1 MSKSM
6 PELTEHAKT
15 LVKPLE
21 SPARLLD
28 RIKQLRWERE
38 HLQKSQRLMETSR
51 AEIEAYLKIADSVTN
66 ALESLSSKLFK
77 ELVGALEEKLSVA
90 LQDILEQP
98 LVFRAT
104 PKSQRNATVLEF
116 SIERDGN
123 SEDARRAQGGS
134 VHNIVSV
141 GLRLFALASLSREH
155 RGFLV
160 LDEQDC
166 WLRPELVPRLVQIVH
181 QAGQELGFQVLM
193 ISHHDARLFDE
204 HADKMYTMQNKDGR
218 VEMVERKFK
227 PMENLSDKMSD
238 GE

>member
-1 MSKSM
+1 MSEQSTHTKNSSRLSM
-6 PELTEHAKT
+6 
-15 LVKPLE
+15 KPLE

-28 RIKQLRWERE
+28 RIKQLGWERE
-38 HLQKSQRLMETSR
+38 HLQKSQRLMETSQN
-51 AEIEAYLKIADSVTN
+51 EIESYLKIADSVTH
-66 ALESLSSKLFK
+66 ALEALSSKLFK

-98 LVFRAT
+98 IVFRAS
-104 PKSQRNATVLEF
+104 PKSHRNATVLEF

-123 SEDARRAQGGS
+123 TEDARRAQGGS

-141 GLRLFALASLSREH
+141 GLRLFALASLSQEH

-181 QAGQELGFQVLM
+181 QAGKELGFQVLM

-204 HADKMYTMQNKDGR
+204 HADKMYTMENKDGR
-218 VEMVERKFK
+218 VEMSEHKFK
-227 PMENLSDKMSD
+227 PTANLDERLEEK
-238 GE
+238 